1 MSSLRVRFAP
11 SPTGPL
17 HIGGARSALFN
28 FLFAR
33 RYGGVLVVRIEDTDL
48 NRSSRQSEENI
59 LSALSWLGIDWD
71 EGVDVG
77 GPYGP
82 YRQTE
87 RLDIY
92 QKYAGVLLE
101 KGCAYC
107 CYCTGEEL
115 AAERDALLEKGDL
128 PRYLGK
134 CRRLTEEDRI
144 KMEAAGK
151 KPAIRFRV
159 PEDRVVRVKDLVR
172 GDVSFE
178 CSGTGDFI
186 IVKSDGIPTYN
197 FAVVV
202 DDHTM
207 AISHVIRAEEHL
219 PNTPR
224 QILLYEALGW
234 KVPEFAHVSLILGK
248 DRSKMS
254 KRHGATAVEQYQA
267 KGYLP
272 EALVNFMALLGWSPG
287 GEEEIYSVDELKR
300 QFSLERVAK
309 SPAVFD
315 LEKLNWLNGHYIR
328 EAQPGRLAGI
338 AVSFLNRD
346 GYLEL
351 LLRDKRFDW
360 ITYTDSFS
368 SGVDREEGF
377 QAGFAIFKKYAAPY
391 LDQDIEPD
399 LLEKILLNKFLWLT
413 KVVSSVKRYLNC
425 MEEITSHINIFF
437 IDRVEKEGEEAAAV
451 LAGEQV
457 PAVLKAAAEKVAGS
471 VLLTDQSSKTLLKEV
486 CKEQGVKGNQV
497 FMPVRVALTGSMH
510 GPELNEIMAILGRD
524 RVIERLS
531 RWTRDQAR
539 GIGHKAK
546 ADEK

>member
-1 MSSLRVRFAP
+1 MSSFRVRFAP

-33 RYGGVLVVRIEDTDL
+33 RYGGVFVVRIEDTDL
-48 NRSSRQSEENI
+48 DRSSRQSEENI
-59 LSALSWLGIDWD
+59 LTSLRWLGLDWD

-87 RLDIY
+87 RLAIY
-92 QKYAGVLLE
+92 QKYAGYLLG
-101 KGCAYC
+101 KGYAYR
-107 CYCTGEEL
+107 CYCTEEEL
-115 AAERDALLEKGDL
+115 AAERDALMEKGDM
-128 PRYLGK
+128 PRYLGR
-134 CRRLTEEDRI
+134 CRNLTREDRR
-144 KMEAAGK
+144 KMEAEGR
-151 KPAIRFRV
+151 KPVIRFRV
-159 PEDRVVRVKDLVR
+159 PEDRIIEVKDLVR

-178 CSGTGDFI
+178 CGGIGDFI
-186 IVKSDGIPTYN
+186 IIKSDGVPTYN

-202 DDHTM
+202 DDHMM

-224 QILLYEALGW
+224 QILLFEALEW
-234 KVPEFAHVSLILGK
+234 AIPEFAHVSLILGK

-254 KRHGATAVEQYQA
+254 KRHGATAVDQYQA

-287 GEEEIYSVDELKR
+287 GEEEIYSIDELKK

-328 EAQPGRLAGI
+328 LAQLERLVDL
-338 AVSFLNRD
+338 AVPFLD
-346 GYLEL
+346 KAGYLEM
-351 LLRDKRFDW
+351 LLRDERFDW
-360 ITYTDSFS
+360 ILYSNSLYEVGPANDIQGRIMTL
-368 SGVDREEGF
+368 
-377 QAGFAIFKKYAAPY
+377 KKYAVPY
-391 LDQDIEPD
+391 LDKKNIEASNLD
-399 LLEKILLNKFLWLT
+399 EILLKKFQWLM
-413 KVVSSVKRYLNC
+413 KVVASVRRYLNY
-425 MEEITSHINIFF
+425 MEEINNYIGIYFF
-437 IDRVEKEGEEAAAV
+437 DEIEIKDEEAAMVLSGEQAPAVFRAAVEKIAGSAV
-451 LAGEQV
+451 LTEQ
-457 PAVLKAAAEKVAGS
+457 G
-471 VLLTDQSSKTLLKEV
+471 SKTILKEV
-486 CKEQGVKGNQV
+486 CKELGVKGNQV

-510 GPELNEIMAILGRD
+510 GPELNEVMTILGRE

-531 RWTRDQAR
+531 KWT
-539 GIGHKAK
+539 
-546 ADEK
+546 